1 MAIQIEYRYTAPE
14 GLTFVSIEDW
24 IKTQSAEDQ
33 AKFIAARERQAALND
48 QLKDQGHIAQW
59 GDHAMVVDEDQTS
72 KFDTELTAF
81 YFKYQ
86 VETGMSFAT
95 VKTVV

>member
-1 MAIQIEYRYTAPE
+1 MAIQIEYLYTAPE

-33 AKFIAARERQAALND
+33 AKFTAAKERQAALND
-48 QLKDQGHIAQW
+48 QLKEQGHVVQW
-59 GDHAMVVDEDQTS
+59 SGHSMIVDEDQTD